1 MLLILKSQ
9 LKDSR
14 YLVKNKNKEKHK
26 KEVKKMVKVFYLS
39 SLEERA
45 GKSFLSIGFIQK
57 LKKAGKKFAYFK
69 PIGVPKAAFS
79 NKADPDVG
87 FILNTVY
94 KTDRPY
100 DQISPVSIPDAYYV
114 DIVDGSRKNECLQ
127 KIKSAYDELTK
138 DIDYIV
144 IEGNPSIRKF
154 VRIGIDD
161 VSIAQKLGIKE
172 LIYVSVESTDRC
184 IDNFFFTKNYFDFR
198 KVGILGILFNKIDFE
213 YIARIQEISEDHIT
227 RYNIPVLGI
236 IEKSVELF
244 SPRVNEIKEQIGGEL
259 INDAASS
266 GLNNLVE
273 TFLIGAMNAQGALKY
288 LRQVEKAAFI
298 TGGDRTDLA
307 MAALD
312 QDVSTLILTGF
323 IQPDI
328 GVITAANEKG
338 IPIILSPSDTY
349 TTMRNLER
357 LKPGIQEDEIE
368 KVLDLIEK
376 DIDWSL
382 LL

>member
-1 MLLILKSQ
+1 
-9 LKDSR
+9 
-14 YLVKNKNKEKHK
+14 
-26 KEVKKMVKVFYLS
+26 MVKAFYLS
-39 SLEERA
+39 SLKERA

-57 LKKAGKKFAYFK
+57 LKKEGKKFVYFK
-69 PIGVPKAAFS
+69 PIGVPKGAFT

-94 KTDRPY
+94 QTDHPY
-100 DQISPVSIPDAYYV
+100 DFISPVSIPDAYYI
-114 DIVDGSRKNECLQ
+114 DLIDAIKKEEYLQ
-127 KIKSAYDELTK
+127 KIKKAYDKITK
-138 DIDYIV
+138 DVEYIV

-154 VRIGIDD
+154 IRVGIDD
-161 VSIAQKLGIKE
+161 VSIAQTLGINE
-172 LIYVSVESTDRC
+172 LIFVSTESSDRC
-184 IDNFFFTKNYFDFR
+184 IDNFFFTKNYFEFR
-198 KVGILGILFNKIDFE
+198 KVSIMGILFNKIDYE
-213 YIARIQEISEDHIT
+213 YIARIKELTEDHIN

-236 IEKSVELF
+236 IEKSLELF
-244 SPRVNEIKEQIGGEL
+244 SPRVNEMKEQIGGEL
-259 INDAASS
+259 INEQASS

-273 TFLIGAMNAQGALKY
+273 TYLIGAMNAQAALKY
-288 LRQVEKAAFI
+288 LRQVKRAAFI

-323 IQPDI
+323 IHPDM

-368 KVLDLIEK
+368 KVLNLIEK
-376 DIDWSL
+376 EIDWNL

>member
-1 MLLILKSQ
+1 
-9 LKDSR
+9 
-14 YLVKNKNKEKHK
+14 
-26 KEVKKMVKVFYLS
+26 MVKVFYLC
-39 SLEERA
+39 SLRERA

-57 LKKAGKKFAYFK
+57 LKNAGKKFAYFK
-69 PIGVPKAAFS
+69 PIGVPIAAFS

-94 KTDRPY
+94 KTDHPY
-100 DQISPVSIPDAYYV
+100 DLISPVSIPDAYYV
-114 DIVDGSRKNECLQ
+114 DLVDESKKDEYLQ
-127 KIKSAYDELTK
+127 KIKSAYEEITK
-138 DIDYIV
+138 DVEYVI
-144 IEGNPSIRKF
+144 IEGNPSVRKF
-154 VRIGIDD
+154 IRTGIDD
-161 VSIAQKLGIKE
+161 VSIAQNLGIKD

-184 IDNFFFTKNYFDFR
+184 IDNFFFTKNYFDSR
-198 KVGILGILFNKIDFE
+198 GVGFLGILFNKIEFE
-213 YIARIQEISEDHIT
+213 YIARIKEISDEHIT

-236 IEKSVELF
+236 IEKNVELF

-259 INDAASS
+259 INDAAAP

-307 MAALD
+307 MVALD

-323 IQPDI
+323 IQPDM

-357 LKPGIQEDEIE
+357 LRPGIQEDEME
-368 KVLDLIEK
+368 KVLNLIEK

>member
-1 MLLILKSQ
+1 
-9 LKDSR
+9 
-14 YLVKNKNKEKHK
+14 
-26 KEVKKMVKVFYLS
+26 MVKEFYFS
-39 SLEERA
+39 SLNERA

-57 LKKAGKKFAYFK
+57 LKKEGKKFAYFK
-69 PIGVPKAAFS
+69 PIGVPKSAFT

-94 KTDRPY
+94 QTDYPY
-100 DQISPVSIPDAYYV
+100 DFISPISIPDAYYI
-114 DIVDGSRKNECLQ
+114 DLIDSARKEESLQ
-127 KIKSAYDELTK
+127 KIKDAYEKIVK
-138 DIDYIV
+138 DVEYVI

-154 VRIGIDD
+154 IRIGLDD
-161 VSIAQKLGIKE
+161 VTIAQTLGINE
-172 LIYVSVESTDRC
+172 LIYVSTESSDRA
-184 IDNFFFTKNYFDFR
+184 IDNIFFTKNYYEYR
-198 KVGILGILFNKIDFE
+198 KASIKAILFNKIDFE
-213 YIARIQEISEDHIT
+213 YIARIKELTEEHIN

-236 IEKSVELF
+236 IEKSLELF

-259 INDAASS
+259 INEQAVS

-273 TFLIGAMNAQGALKY
+273 TFLIGAMNAQFALKY
-288 LRQVEKAAFI
+288 LRQVKKAAFI

-307 MAALD
+307 MAALE

-323 IQPDI
+323 IQPDMS
-328 GVITAANEKG
+328 VITLANKKG

-357 LKPGIQEDEIE
+357 LKPGIQEDEME

-376 DIDWSL
+376 EIDWDL
-382 LL
+382 IL